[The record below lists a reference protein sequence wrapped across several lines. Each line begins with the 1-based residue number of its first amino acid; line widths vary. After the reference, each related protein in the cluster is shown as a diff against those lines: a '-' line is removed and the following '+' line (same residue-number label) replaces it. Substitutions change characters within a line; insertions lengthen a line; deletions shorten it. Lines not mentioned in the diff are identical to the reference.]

1 MARARLTQRYAAAN
15 VGVFW
20 DINDFPIPDYLD
32 SYAFYEDVK
41 TNLREKGF
49 TGSFSLQLY
58 ADGDPYMPARLVN
71 RFQCPE
77 LGVSYIPSGGEFC
90 RDSWILLDIL
100 KWSIEN
106 PSSNV
111 MILAKNFKEEAAVK
125 ISYLDISHN
134 LFLAY
139 DLRTESPEWLC
150 SFSMRP
156 RSAHLMKSSFMPTK
170 TKIEFDSFLSLFRKF
185 DTSFRFFPKAIQTSH
200 KGRRTQVF
208 WDVSDSSKLEV
219 LDPRGVAAHISG
231 ALVGNG
237 YSLPLC
243 STLVFID
250 ENTVSPD
257 TLSRYAHANL
267 LLHPVPK
274 GNKFARMHSIA
285 LDLLFHARTCSEP
298 STLLLLSE
306 DIDEDPLFSTVLDF
320 LQMKGFNIVVQNPNP
335 IVELPFNPN
344 YYVFDDISPKF

>member
-1 MARARLTQRYAAAN
+1 MSRSTEMTRGRFTQRYAAANVGAN

-41 TNLREKGF
+41 TSLQEKGF
-49 TGSFSLQLY
+49 TGSFSLHLY

-71 RFQCPE
+71 RFRCPE

-111 MILAKNFKEEAAVK
+111 MILAKNFKEEAA
-125 ISYLDISHN
+125 
-134 LFLAY
+134 
-139 DLRTESPEWLC
+139 
-150 SFSMRP
+150 
-156 RSAHLMKSSFMPTK
+156 
-170 TKIEFDSFLSLFRKF
+170 
-185 DTSFRFFPKAIQTSH
+185 AIQTSH

-243 STLVFID
+243 STLVYID

-320 LQMKGFNIVVQNPNP
+320 LQRKGSAVQ
-335 IVELPFNPN
+335 
-344 YYVFDDISPKF
+344 